1 MEKRRTPAQHQ
12 LAVHPLGISGYATQ
26 KIMNSLLET
35 IMPLQ
40 LGARLLIVCDAVQ

>member
-26 KIMNSLLET
+26 KIMNSLLDG
-35 IMPLQ
+35 LS
-40 LGARLLIVCDAVQ
+40 L